1 MQSIG
6 GAADEILHVACSSK
20 WFYRSLNGS
29 DGTWLACSSWW
40 WLADVKMEQKKKS
53 STSSCKLSR
62 GDQEGKGEKPGDCHN
77 CAVSMSAVIAVA
89 TVVIE
94 GELIKREKSKTLHRG
109 IQEKKNTDR

>member
-1 MQSIG
+1 M
-6 GAADEILHVACSSK
+6 
-20 WFYRSLNGS
+20 
-29 DGTWLACSSWW
+29 
-40 WLADVKMEQKKKS
+40 KMEQKKKS

-109 IQEKKNTDR
+109 IQEKKILIGKAVNVTDCLVYGLSLSLSLSLSPKHTKQMFGA